1 MSSNSKKLALWQKH
15 TAKAFGIA
23 QRDDDSDSNN
33 IVNDLDD
40 NNMVNSTELDDSQG
54 SLDGNI
60 QLQSSS
66 SDNGFEMLLIFTLRI
81 FFIFFTLKENNW

>member
-15 TAKAFGIA
+15 TAKALGIA

-40 NNMVNSTELDDSQG
+40 NSMVNSTELDDSQG

-66 SDNGFEMLLIFTLRI
+66 SDNGFEMLLIFTVRI